1 MRIDRIG
8 KSEKENEPGRK
19 KSGKRERKK
28 REGKIFT
35 VLLMRKNK

>member
-19 KSGKRERKK
+19 KSGNEKEKK
-28 REGKIFT
+28 RGKDIHGSADE
-35 VLLMRKNK
+35 KE